1 MPQPPTGPS
10 LSGSRAR
17 SAFVTERG
25 PGLNRLAVMQPIDL
39 GSGEDPILDLDR
51 CGALSRLGQIV
62 QRDHCIAQRLVINQ
76 YCRLSASL
84 AGLRR
89 HRFYLYRRSCVVPD
103 CHGRDSDFPSVVD
116 LVKCLI

>member
-76 YCRLSASL
+76 YVAVYERRWLACVGIDFIFIAAHVLSPIVMVAIAIFRAL
-84 AGLRR
+84 
-89 HRFYLYRRSCVVPD
+89 
-103 CHGRDSDFPSVVD
+103 
-116 LVKCLI
+116 LIWSSA